1 MPVHVVM
8 EQAHGRRFVRLRH
21 GLGAL
26 LGFLLILVG
35 WATLPALGYVL
46 YLSHHERGQHHQAS
60 TVGNGTV
67 VAFLA
72 VLAVLLV
79 GAPLLGFRLVRG
91 SRRLV
96 LFLRRFGYT
105 EATHA
110 LTFCVLTTIGGSW
123 RLATLDDAA
132 VAPVGV
138 SHGLEKVL
146 AAGDLG
152 SRFVRRMQKAIG
164 FVAMQAARIGLL
176 GMGAVVGYTYLH
188 HRSQLAM
195 LGDALGRNHHH
206 HARNAAA
213 AGTFRDFL
221 IVTIAGTSALLAL
234 GILGVV
240 AFPLL
245 QPWLFFSRSLR
256 RAEEAKVTQVVTMDE
271 GESVAR
277 AVRKQSRRVFSP
289 RLMVL
294 HVDTDV
300 WRHAVKS
307 VAEVAAVVLIDVSVP
322 TENLLWEV
330 AEVVH
335 DPARACVVVGQ
346 ADRLRSFETRDEPLA
361 RRLGELLDGRTIL
374 AYETTEQGMKRFA
387 RALRATLEIAV

>member
-1 MPVHVVM
+1 MPVHIVM

-21 GLGAL
+21 GIAAL

-35 WATLPALGYVL
+35 WATLPALGYLL
-46 YLSHHERGQHHQAS
+46 YVSRPERGQHHQAS

-72 VLAVLLV
+72 LVAVLLV

-105 EATHA
+105 DATHA
-110 LTFCVLTTIGGSW
+110 LTFCVLTTIGASW
-123 RLATLDDAA
+123 RLVTLDDAA

-164 FVAMQAARIGLL
+164 FIAMQAARIGLL

-195 LGDALGRNHHH
+195 LDNALGHHH

-213 AGTFRDFL
+213 AGTFRDFF
-221 IVTIAGTSALLAL
+221 IVTLAGMFALLAL
-234 GILGVV
+234 GLLGVV
-240 AFPLL
+240 ALPLL

-256 RAEEAKVTQVVTMDE
+256 RAEQAKVTQVVTMDA
-271 GESVAR
+271 GESAAR
-277 AVRKQSRRVFSP
+277 DVRKQARNVFSP

-300 WRHAVKS
+300 WRHAVKC
-307 VAEVAAVVLIDVSVP
+307 VADVASVVLIDVSVP
-322 TENLLWEV
+322 TENLLWEIS
-330 AEVVH
+330 EVVH
-335 DPARACVVVGQ
+335 DPATACVLVGQ
-346 ADRLRSFETRDEPLA
+346 ADRLRSFGARDEPLR

-387 RALRATLEIAV
+387 RALRATLEVAE